1 MLAPTPKYSTPS
13 TCADYRADLEYKVSV
28 PIAFGQNSYFSLKD
42 TLELDLEEIGSY
54 FNYVGDH
61 LELYGEIENAIP
73 LKLVATLTAIDE
85 NDETID
91 MEPIALAIKPGNRD
105 GSANVSPVSVKID
118 NKNHQLDK
126 ARAFVLDF
134 RLSADADVANTPI
147 SPDNYIQ
154 AKLKIRAVGGIVVDL
169 NEL

>member
-1 MLAPTPKYSTPS
+1 M
-13 TCADYRADLEYKVSV
+13 
-28 PIAFGQNSYFSLKD
+28 
-42 TLELDLEEIGSY
+42 
-54 FNYVGDH
+54 
-61 LELYGEIENAIP
+61 YGEIENAIP

-85 NDETID
+85 NGESID
-91 MEPIALAIKPGNRD
+91 MEPITLAIKPGNRD